1 VSSEGQHAGGRAQPF
16 YCPYCG
22 EQTIR
27 PAGEQGTY
35 WCETCDRTWGL
46 TFKGLGQPSE
56 SGEA

>member
-1 VSSEGQHAGGRAQPF
+1 VSEGQPGGRAQPY

-27 PAGEQGTY
+27 PAEEHGTY

-46 TFKGLGQPSE
+46 TFKGLGQPKE
-56 SGEA
+56 TGEA